1 MPQDTSLEGKS
12 AIVTGSG
19 RGIGAAI
26 ATELA
31 ARGARIVIDYLHNAD
46 AAAAVRDAIVQAGGT
61 ATTLQAD
68 AATEEGTA
76 RLAETALEEF
86 GGIDI
91 LVSNAGP
98 LFRPIP
104 LTEMTWN
111 DFNGV
116 LELDARCAFLST
128 KAVLPT
134 MVERGHGR
142 IVYIGSASSG
152 HASPGLAHHGSA
164 RAAVTAFARYV
175 AAETGRHGI
184 TANVVAPGMVR
195 TDRTSAAGPMLER
208 MGAMTPAGRVATP
221 EDVARAV
228 AFFAGDDA
236 GFYTGTVFPVDGG
249 LTL

>member
-1 MPQDTSLEGKS
+1 MPADAPLTGKT

-26 ATELA
+26 ARQLA
-31 ARGARIVIDYLHNAD
+31 ADGAQVVINYVSDAD
-46 AAAAVRDAIVQAGGT
+46 AAGAVHDAVTQAGGS
-61 ATTLQAD
+61 AIVVQAD
-68 AATEEGTA
+68 AGSEEGTA
-76 RLAETALEEF
+76 RLAEAAIEAF

-104 LTEMTWN
+104 LTEMTWQ
-111 DFNGV
+111 DFGGL
-116 LELDARCAFLST
+116 LEADARCAFHST

-134 MVERGHGR
+134 MIEQGHGR

-164 RAAVTAFARYV
+164 RAAVTTFARYV

-195 TDRTSAAGPMLER
+195 TDRTAAAGPMLER
-208 MGAMTPAGRVATP
+208 IGAMTPVGRVATP

-249 LTL
+249 LSA